1 MFVLLRRRTLTLF
14 ADMTTALASLTPEHR
29 NDPCIKH
36 ALKVRS
42 SWALNNYHKFFVLY
56 QSAPKMSGY
65 LLDWFVERARKMAL
79 RSITKAYVSLVLLL
93 ACFVIMKEKEG
104 FYQIKVLNFENR

>member
-1 MFVLLRRRTLTLF
+1 
-14 ADMTTALASLTPEHR
+14 MTTALASLTPEHR
-29 NDPCIKH
+29 NDQCIKH

-42 SWALNNYHKFFVLY
+42 AWALNNFHKLFVLY

-79 RSITKAYVSLVLLL
+79 KSITKAYVSLVLLL
-93 ACFVIMKEKEG
+93 ACLIIIKEQEG
-104 FYQIKVLNFENR
+104 FYQFKVLI